1 MSTMKFGT
9 VEEAITDGYRV
20 FFRAETEDGRY
31 YWQTGDNLR
40 GEKRFPFYQDPFQDG
55 IILRP
60 IRGILQDQ
68 EDFLGLVK

>member
-40 GEKRFPFYQDPFQDG
+40 GEKRF
-55 IILRP
+55 LLSRP
-60 IRGILQDQ
+60 VSKMVLFCDLFGAYCRIKKT
-68 EDFLGLVK
+68 F